1 MKFWQIWSHE
11 IEYETEKTWLIS
23 CSNKL
28 PKRRKRESA
37 RRGVEEEDVTF
48 KSCEKEMV
56 KWRSFGGDRR
66 WVATELLRRSE
77 MGCYWITI
85 GDGSEKR
92 RSSDRILE
100 VEIFLFN
107 LDFGVKWVGHCVMFS
122 FGFFKNSLVN
132 NWSSKYGS
140 VQNCYTSVQ
149 FNISSVQFN
158 SLVQFLVFLLT
169 PRCRTL
175 IRVGHRTTFHQK
187 CLCYIVQK
195 FISWTHN
202 PKLH

>member
-11 IEYETEKTWLIS
+11 IEYETEKTLLIS
-23 CSNKL
+23 CSTKL

-56 KWRSFGGDRR
+56 KWQSFSWDRR

-85 GDGSEKR
+85 RDGSEKR
-92 RSSDRILE
+92 RSSDRILAWNE
-100 VEIFLFN
+100 SVTVFCSVF
-107 LDFGVKWVGHCVMFS
+107 VKFS
-122 FGFFKNSLVN
+122 FGFFKNSSVN

-140 VQNCYTSVQ
+140 VQNCYTLVQ
-149 FNISSVQFN
+149 FNISSVQF
-158 SLVQFLVFLLT
+158 SSTVWFSFWFFLLT
-169 PRCRTL
+169 SKHISPTIHKGL
-175 IRVGHRTTFHQK
+175 PHQAPGTK
-187 CLCYIVQK
+187 HKSALL
-195 FISWTHN
+195 SNT
-202 PKLH
+202 